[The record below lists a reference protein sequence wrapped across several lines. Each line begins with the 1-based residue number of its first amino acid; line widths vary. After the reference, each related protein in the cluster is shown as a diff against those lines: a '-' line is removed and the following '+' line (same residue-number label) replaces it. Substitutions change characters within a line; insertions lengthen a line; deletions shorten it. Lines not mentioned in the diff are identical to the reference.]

1 MWHAVQTELR
11 EVAWIASVVLSPSAV
26 SVLLAVAVALA

>member
-1 MWHAVQTELR
+1 MWDAVQTELR
-11 EVAWIASVVLSPSAV
+11 EAAWIASVVLSLSAV